1 MTRVM
6 TRGGRSSRSLRAL
19 PALVLVS
26 YGALLVP
33 ARTAYAAD
41 GAEGGTAAAES
52 LFQEARKLTEA
63 KRYGEACPKF
73 LASHKL
79 APAVGTLLNLA
90 DCYEKNGQLASA
102 WSRFHE
108 AIALAQH
115 LGRSDREKTAKE
127 RADKLEPRLLRLT
140 ITSEEPSVDVTL
152 DGNALDPAVL
162 GTALPVDP
170 GKHTVEASSKGKKP
184 FSTTIEVSERSK
196 ASEVEIPRLDV
207 DDTVK
212 AEGTK
217 APTEY
222 APAETTKSDGKTQR
236 ILGLVAIGAGV
247 IGLGVGGY
255 FGLRTH
261 SKWSEAQ
268 DHCKGVDCDAT
279 GVDLATVAKND
290 GTISTIAFIAGGA
303 LAAGGLVLVL
313 TAPKKNSTSTGSS
326 GGSTASVDV
335 GVGPGSLLVG
345 GRF

>member
-1 MTRVM
+1 MGQARV
-6 TRGGRSSRSLRAL
+6 
-19 PALVLVS
+19 
-26 YGALLVP
+26 
-33 ARTAYAAD
+33 ARAAD
-41 GAEGGTAAAES
+41 GAEGGAAAAES

-140 ITSEEPSVDVTL
+140 ITSEEPTVDVTL

-170 GKHTVEASSKGKKP
+170 GKHTVEASTKGKKP
-184 FSTTIEVSERSK
+184 FSTTIDVSERSK
-196 ASEVEIPRLDV
+196 SSAVEIPRLEV
-207 DDTVK
+207 DESAK
-212 AEGTK
+212 ADMAK
-217 APTEY
+217 PPADY
-222 APAETTKSDGKTQR
+222 APAETTTSDGKPQR

-247 IGLGVGGY
+247 VGLGVGGY
-255 FGLRTH
+255 FGLRTN

-268 DHCKGVDCDAT
+268 EHCKGVDCDAT
-279 GVDLATVAKND
+279 GVDLAQVAKND

-303 LAAGGLVLVL
+303 LAVGGLVLVL
-313 TAPKKNSTSTGSS
+313 TAPNKSSSSTGASTAN
-326 GGSTASVDV
+326 TASVNV
-335 GVGPGSLLVG
+335 GVGPGSVLVG